1 MSNRFLTPLA
11 ALLLAGLPAPIS
23 AQDTVVLGVGDAA
36 PVFQAPADDGTLWR
50 SADHVGD
57 SILVVYFY
65 PAAMTGGCT
74 AQACAFRD
82 HRSQLQE
89 LGATVIGVSGDRP
102 ENLRVFKGQYQLNFP
117 LLSDPNGVVMR
128 AFGVPV
134 RAGGTITRTIEGR
147 EVELTRD
154 VSAARWTF
162 IIGRDGRVL
171 FKETE
176 VDAEGDSRA
185 VMDAIRRLSGS

>member
-1 MSNRFLTPLA
+1 MSNRILAVCATLLLAAPLA
-11 ALLLAGLPAPIS
+11 AQESVDLK
-23 AQDTVVLGVGDAA
+23 VGDRA
-36 PVFQAPADDGTLWR
+36 PDFQAVADDGSLWR
-50 SADHVGD
+50 STDHVGD

-82 HRSQLQE
+82 HRSQLQQ
-89 LGATVIGVSGDRP
+89 LGATVVGVSGDRQ

-134 RAGGTITRTIEGR
+134 RDGGTIRREVDGR

-154 VSAARWTF
+154 LTAARWTF
-162 IIGRDGRVL
+162 VIGRDGRVL
-171 FKETE
+171 FKETQ

-185 VMDAIRRLSGS
+185 VMEAIRRLGGAS